1 MPLKLN
7 STLGG
12 SITLNANTAST
23 FTLDLPAVNGNVIT
37 SASPILDTPT
47 FTGTANSTGTIV
59 ITNDTGN
66 TLLTVQGD
74 GGGTIVSRRYGTSA
88 FGGAFNLQKAR
99 GTVSVPTAVQVGDR
113 AGAINFQAYG
123 GSNYRNVASVRSQV
137 ESYDSDSNVSGYL
150 TLDTNLYSTAATERV
165 RITAAGNVA
174 IGTSSPLGLFHSS
187 ISGTTNNSYFDAYGG
202 GTNLIFR
209 RANGS
214 LASPTA
220 LLADDSIATFGARGY
235 DGTSF
240 TTSAKSFIGIN
251 AAENWSN
258 TAQGSYIIFNNT
270 PAGSTTRAEV
280 MRINPSGSVGIGT
293 SSPVTVSNQTSC
305 TVNGTNVG
313 RFDVKVGDVHVA
325 QYLATSTD
333 VQIGSLTNIPVL
345 FYGNSVERAR
355 ITATG
360 NFGINTNAPATIL
373 HVNGTIRYTARPAA
387 GTITAIGYDVNGD
400 LKNSSSSLRYK
411 YDINDYS
418 KGLAEV
424 MQLRPVTFK
433 FNGEER
439 ENVGF
444 IAEEIDE
451 LGMSEVMLYDEE
463 NRPDGVLY
471 PNMVALLTKAIQEL
485 KSEVESLKAQIA
497 NT

>member
-1 MPLKLN
+1 MPLKIN
-7 STLGG
+7 SPLGG

-23 FTLDLPAVNGNVIT
+23 YNLDLPPDNGAILT
-37 SASPILDTPT
+37 SASPSLNDPT

-74 GGGTIVSRRYGTSA
+74 GGGAIVSRRYGTSA

-99 GTVSVPTAVQVGDR
+99 GTDTVPTAVQVGDR

-123 GSNYRNVASVRSQV
+123 GSNYRSVASVRSHV

-165 RITAAGNVA
+165 RITANGDVG
-174 IGTSSPLGLFHSS
+174 IGTSSPNKRLSVINGGSTQFTVDTAAGANDLIKFDTYNASS
-187 ISGTTNNSYFDAYGG
+187 IKGIYTWSQQGT
-202 GTNLIFR
+202 
-209 RANGS
+209 
-214 LASPTA
+214 
-220 LLADDSIATFGARGY
+220 
-235 DGTSF
+235 
-240 TTSAKSFIGIN
+240 
-251 AAENWSN
+251 
-258 TAQGSYIIFNNT
+258 
-270 PAGSTTRAEV
+270 EV
-280 MRINPSGSVGIGT
+280 MRIVPSGSVGIGT
-293 SSPVTVSNQTSC
+293 SSPIAVSNQTSC

-333 VQIGSLTNIPVL
+333 VQIGSITNIPVL

-387 GTITAIGYDVNGD
+387 GTITAIGYDTNGD

-411 YDINDYS
+411 YDINNYN

-471 PNMVALLTKAIQEL
+471 HNMVALLTKAIQEL
-485 KSEVESLKAQIA
+485 KAEVETLKAQIA